1 MGEARTASVIARP
14 AHGEGAARRNPWPA
28 YGSGVIPCH
37 ARRQRLGSR
46 PSRRLE
52 RIAGREWGTA
62 QPRALHR
69 VGLGGDRGRGG
80 RLRAH
85 RSPTRR
91 RTAVVGEARTVLST
105 PCFLSQP
112 SACARAAPSKP
123 AREHKMGRDHRRGR
137 PQRNRGRLAGLRLA
151 RPLQDEPDRPG
162 RHALDQ
168 EPLGL
173 VRPRGQAERSLRER
187 T

>member
-1 MGEARTASVIARP
+1 VGEARTASVIARP
-14 AHGEGAARRNPWPA
+14 AHGEGTARRNPWPA
-28 YGSGVIPCH
+28 HGPGVIPCH

-85 RSPTRR
+85 RSPARR
-91 RTAVVGEARTVLST
+91 RTAVVGETRTVLST
-105 PCFLSQP
+105 PRFLSRPEGPNRCP
-112 SACARAAPSKP
+112 SLKAGSII
-123 AREHKMGRDHRRGR
+123 RGTESFS
-137 PQRNRGRLAGLRLA
+137 PRGRLDAVKPSKTSPKAQDDSLGSPSLRSIFMASSLLDVSPRGINSDGLR
-151 RPLQDEPDRPG
+151 
-162 RHALDQ
+162 
-168 EPLGL
+168 
-173 VRPRGQAERSLRER
+173 
-187 T
+187 